1 MKKAVV
7 FVFLLFSLPVSAQI
21 TIKNE
26 SAEPFN
32 FSDALLAAAKDCL
45 PYSEDFTQANPR
57 LKALGALFGN
67 VPFSIQITV
76 KGKDEAGFCA
86 FSVVNGLFGSTVCR
100 VSPEQRQEIYQA
112 MLDRS
117 TTPVTE
123 SFTTYSFLETPDGK
137 KEKIPMQIT
146 MTDNKFNIVWNKINN
161 TACEIL
167 EPTKQD
173 EEKLK
178 EQLLSFPPEFIEKI
192 RSCLPGSL
200 EKNFLF
206 LSTEI
211 TVRGKENGRCVL
223 SFPPFELLLTDEQLD
238 GIGGLEDLYDLAE
251 DDTAARYVPEYQAD
265 GLLYALNACARNEK
279 EYKGPV
285 KTQTI
290 KNIKIQTG
298 VQSVFSGG
306 GCQIKLANVIEK
318 NNQKKGFGKI
328 CHIPQNEL
336 SGLLSPHQAELS
348 GAPTVAAAANG
359 EISSSFSYNE
369 KTANADRELLQ
380 KLFAHGWCR

>member
-1 MKKAVV
+1 MKKAVI
-7 FVFLLFSLPVSAQI
+7 FVFLLFSVPVSAQM

-26 SAEPFN
+26 SAELFN

-45 PYSEDFTQANPR
+45 PYSEDFTQTNPR
-57 LKALGALFGN
+57 LKAFGALLGDA
-67 VPFSIQITV
+67 PFSVQITI
-76 KGKDEAGFCA
+76 KGKDETGFCT
-86 FSVVNGLFGSTVCR
+86 FSVTNGLFGSSLCR
-100 VSPEQRQEIYQA
+100 VSPEQRREIYQA
-112 MLDRS
+112 MSDRS

-137 KEKIPMQIT
+137 KEKIPIQTT
-146 MTDNKFNIVWNKINN
+146 MTDSKFNIVWNKINN
-161 TACEIL
+161 TSCNIQ

-178 EQLLSFPPEFIEKI
+178 EQFLSFPPEFIEKI

-206 LSTEI
+206 FSAEI
-211 TVRGKENGRCVL
+211 TVRGKENGKCVL
-223 SFPPFELLLTDEQLD
+223 SLPPFELLLTDERLA
-238 GIGGLEDLYDLAE
+238 GIRGLEDLYDLAE
-251 DDTAARYVPEYQAD
+251 DETAARYVPEYQAD
-265 GLLYALNACARNEK
+265 GLLYTLNACARNEK
-279 EYKGPV
+279 EYKGPI

-306 GCQIKLANVIEK
+306 ICQIKLANVIEK
-318 NNQKKGFGKI
+318 NNQKKGYGKI
-328 CHIPQNEL
+328 CYIPQNEL

-359 EISSSFSYNE
+359 EISSSYSYNE